1 MISLTMRREYCTWN
15 IAPRHSDSLIPCRY
29 SFYSF
34 ATALQG
40 AAVVRR
46 RKERAQA
53 HADAHSCR
61 RRRAPR
67 HGGVTTRTRSDFASP
82 SMARHPAPTTAS
94 MSMRTDG
101 GGFPTSGFTN
111 WCGRQGRSAS
121 TRLKSSSSAQA
132 SAPMVLGSDRYR
144 PVSAAD
150 AAGALASG
158 RVRGV
163 NAARDGWDHGS
174 QRGQDEI
181 KRCFMAA
188 PSANGLALCN
198 CVYGSRLGRS
208 VLQISCGIM
217 FVEWFIGTGPGILAT
232 ARSDCGLAGG
242 CGANQALANLCGV
255 RGPWTGWQRCA

>member
-1 MISLTMRREYCTWN
+1 MRKHMPTR
-15 IAPRHSDSLIPCRY
+15 ILA
-29 SFYSF
+29 
-34 ATALQG
+34 G
-40 AAVVRR
+40 G
-46 RKERAQA
+46 
-53 HADAHSCR
+53 DAHLVMGASDHTHPIR
-61 RRRAPR
+61 FRVTINGAPPGAD
-67 HGGVTTRTRSDFASP
+67 HGFDVDA
-82 SMARHPAPTTAS
+82 
-94 MSMRTDG
+94 DG
-101 GGFPTSGFTN
+101 GRFPTSGFTN

-121 TRLKSSSSAQA
+121 TRLKSSFSAQA

-181 KRCFMAA
+181 NRCFMAA
-188 PSANGLALCN
+188 PGANGLALCN

-232 ARSDCGLAGG
+232 ARSDCGLACG
-242 CGANQALANLCGV
+242 CGANQAPANLCGV
-255 RGPWTGWQRCA
+255 RGPLTGWQRCA